1 MVGSVRQENNRK
13 PGCFLR
19 NRTQPVSIF
28 MMKTLA
34 LLTVLILL
42 LVTTIV
48 SGSGSLNPVE
58 DNPVLSVSGY
68 ISSPKV
74 SDYRETESSQSFQ
87 PVGEYQKSNPINPHE
102 FYGPVNLTGN
112 PAPIGTTITAT
123 IDGNERGRLVTTVE
137 GYYGDY
143 NWILPRLSVVAAS
156 SSEIGKTILFF
167 VNGIQTNQTAIY
179 ASGDTTCLPLDTPIP
194 PVASFLANLTSGK
207 TPLTI
212 QFTDTSTNTPTFWS
226 WTFGDG
232 STSSEK
238 NPDHTYSNPGTYTV
252 ALTATNAAGS
262 DTETKA
268 DYITVTA
275 PAPPEANFSGTPR
288 SGTAPLTVSF
298 TDLST
303 NTPTSWSWTFG
314 DGSTSTE
321 ENPGHEYTSA
331 GTYSVSL
338 TVENSDGSDT
348 ETKAD
353 YITVTAPAPPSADF
367 SGTPRS
373 GTAPL
378 TVSFTD
384 LSTNTPTSWSWTFGD
399 GSTSTEENPDHEYTS
414 AGTYSVSLTV
424 ENSDGSDIET
434 KADYITVTAPAPPSA
449 DFSGT
454 PRLGTAPLSV
464 SFTDLST
471 NSPISWSWTF
481 GDGSTSTEENPDHEY
496 ASAGTYSVS
505 LTVENSDGSD
515 TETKADYITV
525 TAPAP
530 PSADFS
536 GTPRSGTAPLTVS
549 FTDLSTNTP
558 TAWSWTFGDGSTS
571 TEENP
576 GHEYTNAGTY
586 SVSLTVQNAD
596 GSDTETKADYITVS
610 DPETGYN
617 LLLQPGWNFISV
629 PKTLEDGQN
638 TPGWL
643 DQFVDP
649 QAHSMWG
656 YNGETDSWVHM
667 TADDPII
674 PLDGYWLWNGEETTV
689 PLTFKDMGQQL
700 PPTKNLF
707 TGWNAIG
714 FSATVPATARDTLLS
729 VQEEWM
735 QSIGFT
741 ASHQTYDTAIINGGS
756 GEFADTRNMYPG
768 HGYWLY
774 MDGDGILS
782 PLSG

>member
-321 ENPGHEYTSA
+321 ENP
-331 GTYSVSL
+331 
-338 TVENSDGSDT
+338 
-348 ETKAD
+348 
-353 YITVTAPAPPSADF
+353 
-367 SGTPRS
+367 
-373 GTAPL
+373 
-378 TVSFTD
+378 
-384 LSTNTPTSWSWTFGD
+384 
-399 GSTSTEENPDHEYTS
+399 DHEYTS

-454 PRLGTAPLSV
+454 PRSGTAPLTV

-471 NSPISWSWTF
+471 NTPTSWSWTF